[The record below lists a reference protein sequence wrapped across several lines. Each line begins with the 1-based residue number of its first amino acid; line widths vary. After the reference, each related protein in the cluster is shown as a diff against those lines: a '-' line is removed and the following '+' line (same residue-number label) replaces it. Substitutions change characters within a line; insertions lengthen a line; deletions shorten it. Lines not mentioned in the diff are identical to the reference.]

1 MFIQPSLTQNQVDVI
16 LPVGQYISIGNTGNE
31 STTVLLQSVAT
42 SAQPWNYSTI
52 GTLFN
57 TARTFGPYTEDRTIR
72 IDNRNAT
79 VEYSIGTQPQ
89 LRNFPIFVIENKG
102 PIGLVEPAGTFVT
115 LTYNNN
121 AGKVRLNSA
130 GAHGLTAAVAV
141 NENVYVTWSG
151 GTGVTGLYPVTAL
164 DTDTTGTA
172 VTIDLAYKSSTVTIS
187 IAAPGVVTWTDH
199 GLSVND
205 TIRFTTTGALPTGLA
220 INTTYYV
227 KTVLSP
233 NRFTVSASAG
243 GAAITTSGTQSGV
256 QTALVWYGTAVVA
269 VANTA
274 VTLASVTVP
283 GWSVGTGGQIEIN
296 ALFSL
301 TNSANAKNLGMTFGG
316 SAVFTLASANVASVS
331 VQKEIV
337 NRGGSQIVSSAVGAT
352 GHGASTGTVLTLSVN
367 TNVDQTFAIT
377 AQPVTANELVQ
388 LEYYSLQAIF

>member
-16 LPVGQYISIGNTGNE
+16 LPVGEYISIGNTGNE
-31 STTVLLQSVAT
+31 STAVLLQSVAT

-57 TARTFGPYTEDRTIR
+57 TAQTFGPYTEDRTIR

-79 VEYSIGTQPQ
+79 VEYSIGAQPQ
-89 LRNFPIFVIENKG
+89 LRNFPELIIENKG

-141 NENVYVTWSG
+141 GENVYVTWSG

-172 VTIDLAYKSSTVTIS
+172 VTIDLAYKSSTVTIT
-187 IAAPGVVTWTDH
+187 IATPGVVTWTDH
-199 GLSVND
+199 GLRVND

-233 NRFTVSASAG
+233 NTFTVSASAG
-243 GAAITTSGTQSGV
+243 GAVITTSGTQSGV

-337 NRGGSQIVSSAVGAT
+337 NRGGSQIVSSAIGAT

-367 TNVDQTFAIT
+367 TNVNQTFAIT
-377 AQPVTANELVQ
+377 AQPTTANELVQ

>member
-42 SAQPWNYSTI
+42 SAQLWNYSTI

-57 TARTFGPYTEDRTIR
+57 TAQTFGPYTEERTIR

-79 VEYSIGTQPQ
+79 VEYSIGAQPQ
-89 LRNFPIFVIENKG
+89 LRNFPTLVLENKG

-115 LTYNNN
+115 LTYDNN

-141 NENVYVTWSG
+141 GENVYATWTG

-172 VTIDLAYKSSTVTIS
+172 VTIDLAYISATVTIT
-187 IAAPGVVTWTDH
+187 IAAPGVITWTDH

-220 INTTYYV
+220 AGTTYYV

-233 NRFTVSASAG
+233 NTFTVSASAG

-301 TNSANAKNLGMTFGG
+301 TNSANAKNLNMNFGG
-316 SAVFTLASANVASVS
+316 SAIFTLAAANNASVS

-337 NRGGSQIVSSAVGAT
+337 NRGGSQIVSNAVGAT

-377 AQPVTANELVQ
+377 AQPATANELVQ
-388 LEYYSLQAIF
+388 LEYYSFQANF